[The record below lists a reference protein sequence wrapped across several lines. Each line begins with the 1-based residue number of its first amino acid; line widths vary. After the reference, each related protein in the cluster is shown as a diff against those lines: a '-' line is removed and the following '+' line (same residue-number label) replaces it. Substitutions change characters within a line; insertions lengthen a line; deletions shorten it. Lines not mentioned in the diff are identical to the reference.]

1 VRLGVVVPV
10 VLNAE
15 GDHPARGIQEPRQ
28 CPPRGRQTPET
39 EGAPMTMLFLT
50 ICWVVIFTTLH
61 LRIRILVRRVDEL
74 ERKIR

>member
-1 VRLGVVVPV
+1 
-10 VLNAE
+10 
-15 GDHPARGIQEPRQ
+15 
-28 CPPRGRQTPET
+28 
-39 EGAPMTMLFLT
+39 MTMLFLT

>member
-1 VRLGVVVPV
+1 MAQHKTEVIGVGST
-10 VLNAE
+10 LL
-15 GDHPARGIQEPRQ
+15 IQEPRQ